1 MSSLLNNVMISKCN
15 ICHEYKN
22 TCQKIEYCEDCKVYI
37 CKQCIKTWCQENSLC
52 PICRTKETLCN
63 YEEEDIENISTNRS
77 INCHK
82 IKVFPED
89 HDDIQEQEKSPSR
102 LYKVV
107 INISWCW
114 LYFIVLFLIGGLFDI
129 ILYGIFFISDEED
142 VRQFEYVHT
151 QPGYYLIFPLYGIIL
166 ISVVFLCYVYLE
178 TPCFHCKK
186 SLS

>member
-1 MSSLLNNVMISKCN
+1 MLYYYISLSNLNNIMSSLLNNVMISKCN

-22 TCQKIEYCEDCKVYI
+22 TCQKIEYCGDCKVYI
-37 CKQCIKTWCQENSLC
+37 CKQCIKT
-52 PICRTKETLCN
+52 
-63 YEEEDIENISTNRS
+63 
-77 INCHK
+77 
-82 IKVFPED
+82 
-89 HDDIQEQEKSPSR
+89 
-102 LYKVV
+102 
-107 INISWCW
+107 WCW
-114 LYFIVLFLIGGLFDI
+114 LYFIVLFLIGGLFDS

-142 VRQFEYVHT
+142 VRQFEHVHT